1 MFLYEAAP
9 RKIHAIL
16 AKRAKFDLGSRS
28 LKDLN
33 NLAAQV
39 ELRWHDAST
48 PMNWGRRRDGCY
60 SPGLTAFLLA

>member
-28 LKDLN
+28 LKDLKN
-33 NLAAQV
+33 SRAQV
-39 ELRWHDAST
+39 ELHLFFTYFIFLISNALRR
-48 PMNWGRRRDGCY
+48 PMV
-60 SPGLTAFLLA
+60 LAYRT